1 MQSMQK
7 LRTRAE
13 QTDGKMESCP
23 AAVAGCWLIRVCV
36 RRDDITPDVTRCH
49 TVSRVTLVTLTVVT
63 PLFRCPH
70 TSGPSAT
77 HPAHNNQRVHS
88 ELQALVSLHAAIM
101 ATLQQCPS
109 SKQYWQEVPRPR
121 DTPAPAPGCCMF
133 CVK

>member
-88 ELQALVSLHAAIM
+88 STSSFSFPARCHHGDSAA
-101 ATLQQCPS
+101 
-109 SKQYWQEVPRPR
+109 VPQ
-121 DTPAPAPGCCMF
+121 
-133 CVK
+133 